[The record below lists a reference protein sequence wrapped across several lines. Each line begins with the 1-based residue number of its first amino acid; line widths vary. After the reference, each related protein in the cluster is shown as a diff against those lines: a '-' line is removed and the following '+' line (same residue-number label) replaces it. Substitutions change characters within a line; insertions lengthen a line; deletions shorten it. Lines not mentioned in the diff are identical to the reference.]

1 MRQMEMNEAFDGDQ
15 GPALPEEEFQVLEDE
30 LLPPVNELK
39 RFFRVFFS
47 RKIVLVSAIILL
59 LIIFVA
65 IFADV
70 VAPYDPYTQNLK
82 NVLQYPS
89 GEHLLGTDALGRDL
103 LSRIIH
109 GSRVALLVGIFTVLV
124 AASVGTVIGLIAGFS
139 EGILQTL
146 IMRTTDAIMAI
157 PGLVLSILIVGA
169 MRGGVAAVVIAVAAG
184 MFPGYIRMVNG
195 QVLSVK
201 QNDYVMAER
210 AMGAS
215 WGRIIFKHILP
226 NCMSPLIVMM
236 TMMLGTSIMAEA
248 GLSYL
253 GIGITPPTAAWGA
266 MCYDGYKYLMTH
278 PLLSIAPGF
287 AIMLLVFSFNMV
299 GDGLRD
305 ALDPRLRGT
314 LEN

>member
-1 MRQMEMNEAFDGDQ
+1 MNEIILNDGEFI
-15 GPALPEEEFQVLEDE
+15 PAVSGDEFEVLEDA
-30 LLPPVNELK
+30 LLPPVNEV
-39 RFFRVFFS
+39 RRSFRVFFS
-47 RKIVLVSAIILL
+47 RKIVVFAAIMLVT
-59 LIIFVA
+59 IIFVA
-65 IFADV
+65 LFADV
-70 VAPYDPYTQNLK
+70 VAPYGPYDQDLR
-82 NVLQYPS
+82 NVLALPNS
-89 GEHLLGTDALGRDL
+89 THLLGTDALGRCL

-109 GSRVALLVGIFTVLV
+109 GSRVALLVGIFTVIV
-124 AASVGTVIGLIAGFS
+124 AASVGTCLGLVAGFS
-139 EGILQTL
+139 EGILQTV

-157 PGLVLSILIVGA
+157 PGLILSLLIVGA
-169 MRGGVAAVVIAVAAG
+169 LRGGVTTVVIAIAAG
-184 MFPGYIRMVNG
+184 FFPGYIRMVNG

-215 WGRIIFKHILP
+215 WGRIVFQHILP
-226 NCMSPLIVMM
+226 NCMSPIIVMM

-266 MCYDGYKYLMTH
+266 MCHDGYRYLMTR
-278 PLLSIAPGF
+278 PMLSIAPGF

-314 LEN
+314 LD

>member
-1 MRQMEMNEAFDGDQ
+1 MDNSQVFYDSQMPVIPMD
-15 GPALPEEEFQVLEDE
+15 EFEVLEDE
-30 LLPPVNELK
+30 LLPPVNEIK

-47 RKIVLVSAIILL
+47 RKIVLFAAILLVAII
-59 LIIFVA
+59 IIAV
-65 IFADV
+65 FANFI
-70 VAPYDPYTQNLK
+70 APFSPYTQNLK
-82 NVLQYPS
+82 NVLQKPD
-89 GEHLLGTDALGRDL
+89 GTHLLGTDALGRDL

-109 GSRVALLVGIFTVLV
+109 GARVALLVGFFTVLV
-124 AASVGTVIGLIAGFS
+124 AAAVGTTIGLIAGFS
-139 EGILQTL
+139 GGVVQSV
-146 IMRTTDAIMAI
+146 IMRVTDAIMAI
-157 PGLVLSILIVGA
+157 PNLILSLLIVGILRA
-169 MRGGVAAVVIAVAAG
+169 GVTSVVIAVAAG

-195 QVLSVK
+195 QVMSVK

-215 WGRIIFKHILP
+215 WGRIAFSHVLP
-226 NCMSPLIVMM
+226 NCMSPIIVMM
-236 TMMLGTSIMAEA
+236 TMMLGGSIMAEA

-287 AIMLLVFSFNMV
+287 AIMLLVFSFNMI

-314 LEN
+314 LD

>member
-1 MRQMEMNEAFDGDQ
+1 MEEVYQMPQ
-15 GPALPEEEFQVLEDE
+15 GSGIPLIPEEEFEVLEDA
-30 LLPPVNELK
+30 LLPPVNEFK
-39 RFFRVFFS
+39 RFMRVFFA
-47 RKIVLVSAIILL
+47 RRIVVFASVLLV
-59 LIIFVA
+59 LIIIVA
-65 IFADV
+65 LFANV
-70 VAPYDPYTQNLK
+70 IAPYSPYDQNLK
-82 NVLQYPS
+82 NVLQLPDS
-89 GEHLLGTDALGRDL
+89 AHLLGTDALGRDL

-109 GSRVALLVGIFTVLV
+109 GARVALLVGFFTVLV
-124 AASVGTVIGLIAGFS
+124 ASAVGTTIGLIAGFS
-139 EGILQTL
+139 EGIVQDL
-146 IMRTTDAIMAI
+146 IMRATDAIMAI
-157 PGLVLSILIVGA
+157 PNLVLSLLIVGT
-169 MRGGVAAVVIAVAAG
+169 MRPGVSTVVIAVAAG

-201 QNDYVMAER
+201 QNDYIMAER

-226 NCMSPLIVMM
+226 NCMSPIIVMM
-236 TMMLGTSIMAEA
+236 TMMLGGSIMAEA

-266 MCYDGYKYLMTH
+266 MCYDGYKYLMTR

-287 AIMLLVFSFNMV
+287 AIMLLVFSFNMI

-314 LEN
+314 LD

>member
-1 MRQMEMNEAFDGDQ
+1 MDVNEIRKTNPIIPTPID
-15 GPALPEEEFQVLEDE
+15 EFEVLEDA
-30 LLPPVNELK
+30 LLPPVNEFK
-39 RFFRVFFS
+39 RFVRVFFA
-47 RKIVLVSAIILL
+47 RKIVIFGFSLLVIMILMAL
-59 LIIFVA
+59 L
-65 IFADV
+65 ADV
-70 VAPYDPYTQNLK
+70 VAPYDPYKQNLK
-82 NVLQYPS
+82 NVLAESSPQ
-89 GEHLLGTDALGRDL
+89 HLLGTDALGRDL

-109 GSRVALLVGIFTVLV
+109 GSRVALLVGLFSVIVG
-124 AASVGTVIGLIAGFS
+124 ASIGTVIGLVAGFADNWV
-139 EGILQTL
+139 QTA

-157 PGLVLSILIVGA
+157 PSLVLSLLIVGA
-169 MRGGVAAVVIAVAAG
+169 MKNGIPAVVVAVAVA

-201 QNDYVMAER
+201 QNDYIMAEK

-215 WGRIIFKHILP
+215 WGRMVFKHILP
-226 NCMSPLIVMM
+226 NIMSPLIVMM
-236 TMMLGTSIMAEA
+236 TMMMGSSIMAEA

-266 MCYDGYKYLMTH
+266 MCQDGYKYLMTR
-278 PLLSIAPGF
+278 PMLSIAPGF

-314 LEN
+314 LN

>member
-1 MRQMEMNEAFDGDQ
+1 MDNREVFFNDQMAII
-15 GPALPEEEFQVLEDE
+15 PEDDFKVLDDE
-30 LLPPVNELK
+30 LLPPVNEVK
-39 RFFRVFFS
+39 RFIRVFFS
-47 RKIVLVSAIILL
+47 RKIVVFSAVLLTLIILIAL
-59 LIIFVA
+59 
-65 IFADV
+65 FADV
-70 VAPYDPYTQNLK
+70 AAPYDPYKQNLK
-82 NVLQYPS
+82 NVLQMPS
-89 GEHLLGTDALGRDL
+89 GANILGTDALGRDL
-103 LSRIIH
+103 FSRIIH
-109 GSRVALLVGIFTVLV
+109 GSRVALLVGIFTVIV
-124 AASVGTVIGLIAGFS
+124 AASIGTVIGLIAGFS
-139 EGILQTL
+139 GGAVQTV
-146 IMRTTDAIMAI
+146 IMRATDAIMAI
-157 PGLVLSILIVGA
+157 PNLILSLLIIGILGS
-169 MRGGVAAVVIAVAAG
+169 GVPTTVIAIASG
-184 MFPGYIRMVNG
+184 FFPGYIRMVNG

-215 WGRIIFKHILP
+215 WGRIAFKHVLP
-226 NCMSPLIVMM
+226 NCMSPIIVMM

-253 GIGITPPTAAWGA
+253 GLGITPPTAAWGA

-314 LEN
+314 LD